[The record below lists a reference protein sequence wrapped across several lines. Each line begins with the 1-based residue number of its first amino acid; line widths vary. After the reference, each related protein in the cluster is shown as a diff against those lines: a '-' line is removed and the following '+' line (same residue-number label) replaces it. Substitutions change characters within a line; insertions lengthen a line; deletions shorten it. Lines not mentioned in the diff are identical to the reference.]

1 MAEIINMGEK
11 PEILKLDEGKYSF
24 FVGRQKYTLNTPI
37 EEEQIYRVVSCIQEL
52 VAAFP
57 GNLSQDERLF
67 LALISLSLKLDEFG
81 CRIKD
86 LSGKISVNKE

>member
-1 MAEIINMGEK
+1 MGEK

-37 EEEQIYRVVSCIQEL
+37 EEEQFYRVVSCIQEL

-57 GNLSQDERLF
+57 GNLSQD
-67 LALISLSLKLDEFG
+67 ALISLSLKLDEFG